1 MCLTLPAKV
10 LSVSPFQA
18 EIIASGKNQVVKLG
32 TSDKIFAGDW
42 VLFTGDYLIKKIDE
56 VEAKEI
62 FELLGSYKEI
72 NVDNLDLEFKEII
85 SNSKKRELIKNEI
98 EKLLSL
104 ESSDEIEAM
113 CAEANIVRKES
124 IKDHICIHGIIEF
137 SNHCSGHCHYCGLR
151 QDNLSVHR
159 YRMEPREII
168 DVAVEAANEK
178 GYKILVLQSGEDNWY
193 DEKKLIE
200 IVRGIKEKARV
211 FIYLSIGDRSVEIY
225 RKLKEAG
232 ANGVLYRFETTN
244 AKLFTKFRP
253 GKKLED
259 RINLLRELK
268 KMNYVISTGSIIGL
282 PGQSIS
288 DLANDILLMK
298 ELDTFMPSMG
308 PLIPSS
314 GTPLEYEKKVDFD
327 LVLKM
332 IAVSRLVMPKSR
344 ISVTT
349 AMETVGGEETR
360 KACFMV
366 GANSVMF
373 NLTPEQYRKDYYIYE
388 NKFFDKEKKYEK
400 WALFKGEL
408 SYQMMEEELQI
419 SI

>member
-1 MCLTLPAKV
+1 
-10 LSVSPFQA
+10 
-18 EIIASGKNQVVKLG
+18 
-32 TSDKIFAGDW
+32 
-42 VLFTGDYLIKKIDE
+42 
-56 VEAKEI
+56 
-62 FELLGSYKEI
+62 
-72 NVDNLDLEFKEII
+72 
-85 SNSKKRELIKNEI
+85 
-98 EKLLSL
+98 
-104 ESSDEIEAM
+104 
-113 CAEANIVRKES
+113 
-124 IKDHICIHGIIEF
+124 
-137 SNHCSGHCHYCGLR
+137 
-151 QDNLSVHR
+151 
-159 YRMEPREII
+159 
-168 DVAVEAANEK
+168 
-178 GYKILVLQSGEDNWY
+178 LVLQSGEDSWY
-193 DEKKLIE
+193 SEEKLIQ
-200 IVRGIKEKARV
+200 IVKGIKEKARV
-211 FIYLSIGDRSVEIY
+211 FIYLSIGDRSQETY

-244 AKLFTKFRP
+244 AGLFAKFRP

-282 PGQSIS
+282 PGQTIS

-314 GTPLEYEKKVDFD
+314 GTPMAHEKEVDFD

-332 IAVSRLVMPKSR
+332 IAVSRIVMPKSR

-360 KACFMV
+360 KACFMA

-373 NLTPEQYRKDYYIYE
+373 NLTPENYRKDYYIYE

>member
-10 LSVSPFQA
+10 LSVDFAQA
-18 EIIASGKNQVVKLG
+18 EIFANGKNQVVKLG
-32 TSDKIFAGDW
+32 TSDEISAGDW

-56 VEAKEI
+56 IEAKEI

-72 NVDNLDLEFKEII
+72 NVDNLDSDFKDII
-85 SNSKKRELIKNEI
+85 SNSKSRDLNKIEI
-98 EKLLSL
+98 EKLLALDGS
-104 ESSDEIEAM
+104 EEIEAL
-113 CAEANIVRKES
+113 CAEANVVRKES

-137 SNHCSGHCHYCGLR
+137 SNHCASNCHYCGLR
-151 QDNLSVHR
+151 CDNKEVNR
-159 YRMEPREII
+159 YRMSLAEII
-168 DVAVEAANEK
+168 DVAVEAANDK
-178 GYKILVLQSGEDNWY
+178 GYKILVLQSGEDSWY
-193 DEKKLIE
+193 DEEKLIE

-211 FIYLSIGDRSVEIY
+211 FIYLSIGDRPMETY
-225 RKLKEAG
+225 KKLKEAG

-244 AKLFTKFRP
+244 SELFAKFRP

-259 RINLLRELK
+259 RINALRELK
-268 KMNYVISTGSIIGL
+268 RMNYVISTGSIIGL
-282 PGQSIS
+282 PGQTIS
-288 DLANDILLMK
+288 DLTDDIILMK

-308 PLIPSS
+308 PLIPSM
-314 GTPLEYEKKVDFD
+314 GTPMENEQEVDFD

-332 IAVSRLVMPKSR
+332 IAISRLVMPKSR

-360 KACFMV
+360 KACFMA

-388 NKFFDKEKKYEK
+388 NKFFDREKKYEK

-419 SI
+419 KV